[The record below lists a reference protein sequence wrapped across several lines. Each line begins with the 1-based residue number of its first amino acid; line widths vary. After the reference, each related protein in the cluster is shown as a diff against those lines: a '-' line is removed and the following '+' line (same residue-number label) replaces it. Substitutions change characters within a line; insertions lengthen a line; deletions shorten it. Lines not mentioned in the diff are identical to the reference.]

1 MNKRF
6 LLLLI
11 LSLSFNAF
19 GHGGDDG
26 PSSLENEFSKLS
38 HIHLPVN
45 YSTHMGLSLG
55 YELGGHEEEAEHDDH
70 EGEDTHGDEIGL
82 ELDIH
87 PVMFGGQDKIKRL
100 INLDEVS
107 GSNTLELSD
116 ENSSYLLLENR
127 KWDLG
132 LGIEGDFHLPLT
144 GLSAG
149 VGISFLRG
157 KNYYSVKTLTHKK
170 EIREDLSLPLKKEDL
185 TNWRV
190 GDMISYA
197 TKGSIILNAFVG
209 VEPFIHMGPE
219 YIHTGTYRIKILLE
233 TEDTLEVEVQTTS
246 THSIGFEGNA
256 LITGA
261 EVNKSKGHA
270 RSITYEFNLSK
281 MTSLKALEYLFNG
294 RMDLTNQEMLISG
307 GAIILNT
314 KTNNSGF
321 SYSGSF
327 GLPVL
332 FIRGMGRG
340 VYHSYGTMEENEDGE
355 NHVSEIYTTAAV
367 SERFTRGRLS
377 NHKSTYQSL
386 VSTIIRGE
394 HALISSVLSWSFSA
408 DKVTAGMLQKNLRKL
423 ANIFNAPDLEDLR
436 IPDIKNGYVKT
447 DFNLNLSGA
456 DLLHL
461 LNLKEMNK
469 VEENALV
476 LLKEDFKQYGHRS
489 FCRIRTYNNCLKR
502 YKNLI
507 QSKYQKIRLTVTNLD
522 GAYKKENMRTVS
534 SQLNSLVKT
543 LFSSRYL
550 TQSFSLLRKP
560 KREIR
565 FEGEYIKKQV
575 ISQI

>member
-1 MNKRF
+1 MNKLF
-6 LLLLI
+6 HLLLI
-11 LSLSFNAF
+11 SSLISTAF

-45 YSTHMGLSLG
+45 YSTHLGLSIG
-55 YELGGHEEEAEHDDH
+55 YEIGHEEEAEHDDQA
-70 EGEDTHGDEIGL
+70 GEDTHGDEIGL

-100 INLDEVS
+100 ISLDEVS
-107 GSNTLELSD
+107 GGHGLELSD
-116 ENSSYLLLENR
+116 ENSPYLLLENR

-149 VGISFLRG
+149 VGISFLKG

-170 EIREDLSLPLKKEDL
+170 EIRADLSLPLTKDDL
-185 TNWRV
+185 ANWRV

-197 TKGSIILNAFVG
+197 TKGSVILNAFVG
-209 VEPFIHMGPE
+209 IEPFIHMGPE
-219 YIHTGTYRIKILLE
+219 YIHTGTYRIKVMLE
-233 TEDTLEVEVQTTS
+233 SEDTLEVEVQTTS

-270 RSITYEFNLSK
+270 QSITYDFDLTK

-294 RMDLTNQEMLISG
+294 RIDLTNQEMLISG

-332 FIRGMGRG
+332 LIRGAGRG

-377 NHKSTYQSL
+377 HHKSTYQSL
-386 VSTIIRGE
+386 VSTIIQGD
-394 HALISSVLSWSFSA
+394 HPLISTVLSWSFSA
-408 DKVTAGMLQKNLRKL
+408 DKVTTGMLENNLRKL
-423 ANIFNAPDLEDLR
+423 ANLFNAPELEDLR

-447 DFNLNLSGA
+447 DYNLNLSGA

-469 VEENALV
+469 VEEKAL
-476 LLKEDFKQYGHRS
+476 LLLEEDFNQYGHRS

-507 QSKYQKIRLTVTNLD
+507 KSKYQKIRISVKNLD
-522 GAYKKENMRTVS
+522 ESYKKKNMRAVS
-534 SQLNSLVKT
+534 SQLNGVVKT

-550 TQSFSLLRKP
+550 TQAFSLSRKL
-560 KREIR
+560 KKEIR
-565 FEGEYIKKQV
+565 FEGEFIKKQV